1 MRINNQPDNRLL
13 EQRSRLEFHYPQ
25 QDMIL
30 FLPFFENPV
39 ISESKAANLVEYDLL
54 GRSSSMF
61 AYTGAKARR
70 FKVEV
75 SYTLPHL
82 INFNMGVE
90 RFRRLTTAESK
101 EEQINLFMKS
111 WNDTNYNNEY
121 GSQSLATDMEREYW
135 KIYADELGIP
145 ANQLGPLDA
154 MQRQMEA
161 DELERAIAADHF
173 SELPVSMEGG
183 NSLNTILN
191 DLTPTDKNKA
201 VDTLVYFVNILR
213 TSITN
218 AATNPLLGPP
228 IIRLVHGTMY
238 QSIPCVGRS
247 YSIEYQDEDWG
258 YDLETL
264 TPRKVKVSLDL
275 SEVRMGDFGKFKR
288 SKIIQRD
295 NIAGWE
301 SVVNEPLTTDPGLL

>member
-121 GSQSLATDMEREYW
+121 GSW
-135 KIYADELGIP
+135 
-145 ANQLGPLDA
+145 
-154 MQRQMEA
+154 
-161 DELERAIAADHF
+161 
-173 SELPVSMEGG
+173 
-183 NSLNTILN
+183 
-191 DLTPTDKNKA
+191 KNKM
-201 VDTLVYFVNILR
+201 VFNISRLQLLCIILR
-213 TSITN
+213 RTN
-218 AATNPLLGPP
+218 
-228 IIRLVHGTMY
+228 V
-238 QSIPCVGRS
+238 
-247 YSIEYQDEDWG
+247 
-258 YDLETL
+258 
-264 TPRKVKVSLDL
+264 
-275 SEVRMGDFGKFKR
+275 
-288 SKIIQRD
+288 IQHQQLQQTEQR
-295 NIAGWE
+295 
-301 SVVNEPLTTDPGLL
+301 